1 MSNIA
6 VARKIRRQIVERNQT
21 EKATGSRMAPL
32 TREYLISRGTCCGHG
47 CMNCPYTEEKMDD
60 PIYVA
65 TIPFD
70 LSNNNDGQG
79 RAWYRTAAVK
89 KAITDQLARQGM
101 HREPFEFPVRV
112 VLTRIL
118 GPKQKLWDADSVL
131 RGSSKQLFD
140 GLVDAGWFVDDGP
153 NYITKVD
160 GRQDKTK
167 RSEGP
172 AVLIEIFKDVNDDT
186 LQSAHV

>member
-1 MSNIA
+1 
-6 VARKIRRQIVERNQT
+6 
-21 EKATGSRMAPL
+21 
-32 TREYLISRGTCCGHG
+32 
-47 CMNCPYTEEKMDD
+47 MDD

-89 KAITDQLARQGM
+89 KAITDQLARQEM

-118 GPKQKLWDADSVL
+118 GPKQKLFDADSVL

-140 GLVDAGWFVDDGP
+140 ALVDAGWFVDDGP
-153 NYITKVD
+153 KYITKVD

-172 AVLIEIFKDVNDDT
+172 AVLIEIFKDGNDDT

>member
-1 MSNIA
+1 MSDIA

-21 EKATGSRMAPL
+21 EKATGFRMAPL

-47 CMNCPYTEEKMDD
+47 CMNCPYKEEKMDD
-60 PIYVA
+60 P
-65 TIPFD
+65 
-70 LSNNNDGQG
+70 
-79 RAWYRTAAVK
+79 
-89 KAITDQLARQGM
+89 QLARQGM

-131 RGSSKQLFD
+131 RGSSKQIFD

-172 AVLIEIFKDVNDDT
+172 AVLIEIFKDGNDDT
-186 LQSAHV
+186 LQSEHV

>member
-1 MSNIA
+1 MSVITEA
-6 VARKIRRQIVERNQT
+6 SDVRWPTIEWNQT
-21 EKATGSRMAPL
+21 KEQDRTRMAPL
-32 TREYLISRGTCCGHG
+32 TREYLLARGTCCGHG
-47 CMNCPYTEEKMDD
+47 CRNCPYTEAQMDE
-60 PIYVA
+60 PIYTA
-65 TIPFD
+65 KIPFN

-79 RAWYRTAAVK
+79 RAWYRTASVK
-89 KAITDQLARQGM
+89 KAIVDQLARQDM

-118 GPKQKLWDADSVL
+118 GPKQRLWDADSVL
-131 RGSSKQLFD
+131 RGSAKQLID

-153 NYITKVD
+153 NYITEMD
-160 GRQDKTK
+160 GRQDKSN

-172 AVLIEIFKDVNDDT
+172 AVLIEVFKDGNDDT

>member
-1 MSNIA
+1 
-6 VARKIRRQIVERNQT
+6 
-21 EKATGSRMAPL
+21 MAPL

-47 CMNCPYTEEKMDD
+47 CMNCPYKEEKMDD

-153 NYITKVD
+153 NYITEVD

-172 AVLIEIFKDVNDDT
+172 AVLIEIFKDGNDDT